1 MKSERVQKLCGKMKE
16 YGVDQVIVTS
26 KANVFYFSGAYMD
39 PMRRLLALIINADG
53 SAIYYV
59 NRLFHVDPSVKADL
73 VLWDDTQDPTQL
85 MGKAIKEG
93 GTVVVD
99 QDWQARFLLGLMTAQ
114 PNARYVN
121 MPKLVDDLRM
131 IKDEEE
137 LDILTTSSLINDK
150 VLAEIF
156 ENINGDI
163 SELELSR
170 MRYELFAKYGAD
182 AYGTNVIFSY
192 GAHCAEAHHVSDDTR
207 LTPGDCIMFDLG
219 APYGH
224 YCSDQTR
231 TVFYK
236 EVSPEMEKIY
246 HIVLEAHLQASA
258 AIRPGVACSEIDR
271 IARNIITNEGYGLY
285 FTHRT
290 GHGIG
295 LDSHE
300 FPDISLSCSEPLQK
314 GMVFSVEPGI
324 YLPQKGGVRI
334 ENLFAVTD
342 DGAVSLNHL
351 PRELKVIG

>member
-1 MKSERVQKLCGKMKE
+1 MNHFGKIAQQLSAHGLDAML
-16 YGVDQVIVTS
+16 VTS
-26 KANVFYFSGAYMD
+26 APGEFYAAGFHGEGMAVVTPAQTWYYTDSRYIEAAGQLVKDAQVGMIRTGQTYRQLAQD
-39 PMRRLLALIINADG
+39 IVSAQGIRRLGFEDN
-53 SAIYYV
+53 YM
-59 NRLFHVDPSVKADL
+59 SVAEYSQWKEEVRAELVPASEILDL
-73 VLWDDTQDPTQL
+73 
-85 MGKAIKEG
+85 
-93 GTVVVD
+93 
-99 QDWQARFLLGLMTAQ
+99 
-114 PNARYVN
+114 
-121 MPKLVDDLRM
+121 LRM
-131 IKDEEE
+131 VKDEEE

-271 IARNIITNEGYGLY
+271 IARDIITNEGYGSY

>member
-1 MKSERVQKLCGKMKE
+1 MKAARVQRLCEKMKE
-16 YGVDQVIVTS
+16 NGVDQVVVTS
-26 KANVFYFSGAYMD
+26 KANVYYFTGAYLD

-59 NRLFHVDPSVKADL
+59 NRLFHIDPCVKAEL
-73 VLWDDTQDPTQL
+73 VFWDDTQDPTQM
-85 MGKAIKEG
+85 MGKAIKDG
-93 GTVVVD
+93 ATVVVD

-114 PNARYVN
+114 PNATYIN
-121 MPKLVDDLRM
+121 MPKMVDDLRA

-137 LDILTTSSLINDK
+137 IAILKESSLINDK

-156 ENINGDI
+156 EHISPEV
-163 SELELSR
+163 SELQLSR
-170 MRYELFAKYGAD
+170 MRYEMFAKYGAN

-192 GAHCAEAHHVSDDTR
+192 GAHCAEAHHVSDDT
-207 LTPGDCIMFDLG
+207 LLKPGDCVMFDLG
-219 APYGH
+219 APYQY

-246 HIVLEAHLQASA
+246 NIVLDAHLKASA
-258 AIRPGVACSEIDR
+258 AIKPGVPCSQIDK
-271 IARNIITNEGYGLY
+271 IARDIITNEGYGEY

-300 FPDISLSCSEPLQK
+300 FPDISLSCHAPLQP

-324 YLPQKGGVRI
+324 YLPGKGGVRI
-334 ENLFAVTD
+334 ENLFVVTE
-342 DGAVSLNHL
+342 DGAESLNHL
-351 PRELKVIG
+351 PRELKIID

>member
-1 MKSERVQKLCGKMKE
+1 MNEGRTQKILKAMEENKIPQMIISDPVAIFYLTGKWIHPGERMLALYLNVKGNHKLVINKLFPQEKDLGVELVWYDDVEDAVEILSRYVDKDAVM
-16 YGVDQVIVTS
+16 GVD
-26 KANVFYFSGAYMD
+26 KNW
-39 PMRRLLALIINADG
+39 P
-53 SAIYYV
+53 
-59 NRLFHVDPSVKADL
+59 
-73 VLWDDTQDPTQL
+73 
-85 MGKAIKEG
+85 
-93 GTVVVD
+93 
-99 QDWQARFLLGLMTAQ
+99 ARFLLRLQELGGGSSFV
-114 PNARYVN
+114 NASWI
-121 MPKLVDDLRM
+121 VDQVRM

-236 EVSPEMEKIY
+236 EVSPEMKKIY

-271 IARNIITNEGYGLY
+271 IARNIITNEGYGSY

>member
-1 MKSERVQKLCGKMKE
+1 MKSRRVQLLCKKMKE
-16 YGVDQVIVTS
+16 CGVDQVIITS
-26 KANVFYFSGAYMD
+26 KANVFYFSGAYID

-59 NRLFHVDPSVKADL
+59 NRLFHIDPCVKAEL

-99 QDWQARFLLGLMTAQ
+99 QDWPARFLLGIMAAQ

-121 MPKLVDDLRM
+121 MPKLVDDLRAV
-131 IKDEEE
+131 KDEEE
-137 LDILTTSSLINDK
+137 LEILKTSSLINDK

-156 ENINGDI
+156 ENIHPDI
-163 SELELSR
+163 SERQLSR
-170 MRYELFAKYGAD
+170 MRYELYAKYGAD

-192 GAHCAEAHHVSDDTR
+192 GAHCAEAHHVSDETK
-207 LTPGDCIMFDLG
+207 LMPGDCIMFDLG
-219 APYGH
+219 APYEH

-236 EVSPEMEKIY
+236 EVSPEMEKVY
-246 HIVLEAHLQASA
+246 HIVLNAHLKAA
-258 AIRPGVACSEIDR
+258 EAIRPGAACSDIDR
-271 IARNIITNEGYGLY
+271 IARDIITNEGYGQY

-300 FPDISLSCSEPLQK
+300 FPDISLSCHEPLRE

-324 YLPQKGGVRI
+324 YLPEKGGVRI
-334 ENLFAVTD
+334 ENLFVVTA
-342 DGAVSLNHL
+342 DGARSLNHL
-351 PRELKVIG
+351 PRELRIIE